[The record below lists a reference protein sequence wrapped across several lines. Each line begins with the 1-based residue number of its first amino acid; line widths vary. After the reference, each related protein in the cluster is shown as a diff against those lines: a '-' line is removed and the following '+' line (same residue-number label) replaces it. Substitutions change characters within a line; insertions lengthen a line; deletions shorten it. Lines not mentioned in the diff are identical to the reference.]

1 MTESRNIKEFRSLV
15 TLTLDTYKEFSQ
27 GIKSAR
33 FLYRA
38 AAIAAIIYLLVYI
51 AGVLYAGEPF
61 GFPAA
66 VIIILVIFILSKI
79 MLRDGGL
86 QYKRMVSNN
95 NGQAVR
101 NRLTITAAGLHAVN
115 PDTGNQSTYQLD
127 KVLSI
132 AETDNLFI
140 LLIEYKQGL
149 IVDKRTLEGGSR
161 EEFTDFLI
169 TNCPN
174 LKKRKIYSGRSTKVF
189 STIII
194 ILLVVGLLISAYA
207 MITAKGEPW
216 YYEVGVGEYN
226 HRSFGEIAEVLAG
239 LGFTGINGEIVSSL
253 DKNWYRYDYSEDGEL
268 WDSEQYI
275 DKTLMMLSAIGW
287 GEYNYDTWE
296 WTPSESGVYCF
307 DMEVFDIE
315 CAYTDFL
322 RGVSAASCGHLKFDN
337 VVEDLSGVNRES
349 GSGIRKVTFD
359 FGGQTYTVN
368 VNEDYDWFDLS
379 FADKI
384 NDIIMEYGSGR
395 LWFTSN
401 GWQEIFVF
409 YGDEAWA
416 NEFEEKTGCLLYKK
430 MA

>member
-1 MTESRNIKEFRSLV
+1 MTGSTNIQEFRSLV
-15 TLTLDTYKEFSQ
+15 TLTIDTYKEFSQ

-33 FLYRA
+33 LLYKVS
-38 AAIAAIIYLLVYI
+38 AIAAIIYLLIYI
-51 AGVLYAGEPF
+51 AGVIYVGEPF

-66 VIIILVIFILSKI
+66 AIIMLVIFILSKI
-79 MLRDGGL
+79 MLRGGGL

-95 NGQAVR
+95 NGQVVR
-101 NRLTITAAGLHAVN
+101 NQLTITAAGLHAVN
-115 PDTGNQSTYQLD
+115 PDTGNQATYKLD
-127 KVLSI
+127 RILSI
-132 AETDNLFI
+132 AETDNLFV

-149 IVDKRTLEGGSR
+149 IIDKRTLEGGSR
-161 EEFTDFLI
+161 EEFIDFLMV
-169 TNCPN
+169 NCPN
-174 LKKRKIYSGRSTKVF
+174 LKKRKIHSGLQTKVF
-189 STIII
+189 SAIII
-194 ILLVVGLLISAYA
+194 ILLIIGLLVSAST
-207 MITAKGEPW
+207 MIAGNDDPW
-216 YYEVGVGEYN
+216 YYEVGVGQYN
-226 HRSFGEIAEVLAG
+226 DRSFGEIAEVLTG
-239 LGFTGINGEIVSSL
+239 LGFTGIDDEIVKSL
-253 DKNWYRYDYSEDGEL
+253 DENWYRYDYSEDGEP

-287 GEYNYDTWE
+287 GEYDYDSWA
-296 WTPSESGVYCF
+296 WTPSDSGVYCF

-322 RGVSAASCGHLKFDN
+322 RGVSAASCGHLQFDN
-337 VVEDLSGVNRES
+337 VVEDLSGVNWES
-349 GSGIRKVTFD
+349 GSGTRKVTFD